1 MYNVVKCFVC
11 CAMFCLQ
18 AKLSRFMDWAIKF
31 RNLRP
36 YWSFLRK
43 VYETYKIL
51 KGQAQGPAGESEAE
65 EELPR
70 QAADD
75 ADMGKRR
82 RAQVTQESRLIA
94 DFKQMDKKR
103 HVCDIVLDILNDS
116 QVKQYASMNLASIT
130 EAWPLP
136 VTRSCVWRV

>member
-1 MYNVVKCFVC
+1 
-11 CAMFCLQ
+11 
-18 AKLSRFMDWAIKF
+18 
-31 RNLRP
+31 
-36 YWSFLRK
+36 
-43 VYETYKIL
+43 
-51 KGQAQGPAGESEAE
+51 
-65 EELPR
+65 
-70 QAADD
+70 
-75 ADMGKRR
+75 MGKRR

-116 QVKQYASMNLASIT
+116 QVKQYASMNLASIR

>member
-51 KGQAQGPAGESEAE
+51 KGQA
-65 EELPR
+65 
-70 QAADD
+70 
-75 ADMGKRR
+75 
-82 RAQVTQESRLIA
+82 RA
-94 DFKQMDKKR
+94 
-103 HVCDIVLDILNDS
+103 
-116 QVKQYASMNLASIT
+116 
-130 EAWPLP
+130 LP
-136 VTRSCVWRV
+136 VRVKLKRSFLGRRLMMQTWGSEGVPKSPKNPD